1 MKAIITAF
9 LVFCYITVSAQE
21 IIKDSIYSNVLKEQR
36 KIEVVL
42 PDKYNPAEKYE
53 VTYVTD
59 GEWNTKIVAQLQRFA
74 EIQFMPPNIIVSLPN
89 TYVNNDNYRVRDFTP
104 YKIPDNK
111 LTGGA
116 DNFLSFLKTEV
127 IPYIEKKY
135 PTKGYRTYYGGS
147 LGGVFGL
154 YSFFKEPELFQS
166 YLLADP
172 AFWWGD
178 GYLMKMAADSL
189 TSLPNPERTLLF
201 TGREGKALQGMG
213 IKDMDSIFRAKAP
226 AALHWKTLVY
236 SGETHNSMIFKTV
249 YDGLKYTYNGYM
261 TADINY
267 HPMSGIILKDK
278 PFSLYCFPEE
288 HLDVHY
294 TTDGTEPTAA
304 SPKLTAGVSQITV
317 PVQLTVKVLA
327 ARNEYSKMKKGN
339 FTIGEMWHSVDK
351 PKKAFPGGL
360 DTLSGHVAGFI
371 ELKEP
376 GYYIFGL
383 ENAVAGTRLS
393 LNKQV
398 LIDCKENT
406 GDDAQTYIVP
416 LDKGFYQFD
425 VTYNAAASTP
435 KLLYVA
441 PGKDQALPIPTNIQ
455 YHMGKNN
462 VKK

>member
-1 MKAIITAF
+1 MKHIITAF
-9 LVFCYITVSAQE
+9 LALSFLTTSAQE
-21 IIKDSIYSNVLKEQR
+21 IVKDSIYSNVLKEQR
-36 KIEVVL
+36 KIEVVM
-42 PDKYNPAEKYE
+42 PDKYKPGERFE

-74 EIQFMPPNIIVSLPN
+74 QIQFMPPNIIVSLPN
-89 TYVNNDNYRVRDFTP
+89 TYVGKESNRVRDFTP

-116 DNFLSFLKTEV
+116 DDFLSFLKTEL

-135 PTKGYRTYYGGS
+135 PTKGLRTYYGGS

-154 YSFFKEPELFQS
+154 YTFFKEPTLFQS

-172 AFWWGD
+172 AFWWGN

-189 TSLPNPERTLLF
+189 PSLPNPARTLLL
-201 TGREGKALQGMG
+201 TGREGQAFKEMG
-213 IKDMDSIFRAKAP
+213 IKDMDSIFHAKAP

-261 TADINY
+261 TKELNY

-278 PFSLYCFPEE
+278 PFNLYCFPEE

-304 SPKLTAGVSQITV
+304 SPRLTAGELKVTV
-317 PVQLTVKVLA
+317 PVQLTVKVMA
-327 ARNEYSKMKKGN
+327 ARDEYARTKKGT
-339 FTIGEMWHSVDK
+339 FVIGEMWHGTDK
-351 PKKAFPGGL
+351 PKKVLQGGL
-360 DTLSGHVAGFI
+360 DTLNGRVTGFI

-376 GYYIFGL
+376 GYYLFGI
-383 ENAVAGTRLS
+383 EPGGDATFS

-398 LIDCKENT
+398 LIDYKLK
-406 GDDAQTYIVP
+406 GDDDDLQSCIVP
-416 LDKGFYQFD
+416 LNSGFYQFD
-425 VTYNAAASTP
+425 MTYGTAATVP
-435 KLLYVA
+435 KLIHLA
-441 PGKDQALPIPTNIQ
+441 PGKQDAVAIPADMQ
-455 YHMGKNN
+455 YHI
-462 VKK
+462 VKATAKK

>member
-1 MKAIITAF
+1 MKQIITAF
-9 LVFCYITVSAQE
+9 LVFSFFTTSAQV

-36 KIEVVL
+36 KIEVVM
-42 PDKYNPAEKYE
+42 PDKYKPGERFE

-89 TYVNNDNYRVRDFTP
+89 TYVGKESNRVRDFTP

-116 DNFLSFLKTEV
+116 DNFLSFLKTEL
-127 IPYIEKKY
+127 IPYIENKY
-135 PTKGYRTYYGGS
+135 PTKGYRTYHGGS

-154 YSFFKEPELFQS
+154 YAFFKEPQLFQS

-178 GYLMKMAADSL
+178 GFLMKMAADSL
-189 TSLPNPERTLLF
+189 PSLPNPDRTLLL
-201 TGREGKALQGMG
+201 TGREGQALKEMG
-213 IKDMDSIFRAKAP
+213 IKDMDSIFHAKAP

-261 TADINY
+261 TKELNY

-278 PFSLYCFPEE
+278 PFNLYCFPEE
-288 HLDVHY
+288 HLDVRY

-304 SPKLTAGVSQITV
+304 SPRLKAGETKITV
-317 PVQLTVKVLA
+317 PVQLNVKVLA
-327 ARNEYSKMKKGN
+327 ARDGYERTKKGT
-339 FTIGEMWHSVDK
+339 FVTGEMWHGTDK
-351 PKKAFPGGL
+351 PKRVLPGGL
-360 DTLSGHVAGFI
+360 DTLNGQVTGFI

-376 GYYIFGL
+376 GYYIFGI
-383 ENAVAGTRLS
+383 EPGTDATLS

-398 LIDCKENT
+398 LIDYKVK
-406 GDDAQTYIVP
+406 GDDDDLQSYILP
-416 LDKGFYQFD
+416 LDKGFYELSL
-425 VTYNAAASTP
+425 TYGTANVP
-435 KLLYVA
+435 KLMYLA
-441 PGKDQALPIPTNIQ
+441 PGKEEPASFPTDIE
-455 YHMGKNN
+455 YRTGKGNH
-462 VKK
+462 KK

>member
-1 MKAIITAF
+1 MKHIITAF
-9 LVFCYITVSAQE
+9 LVLSFLTASAQE
-21 IIKDSIYSNVLKEQR
+21 IVRDSIYSNVLKEQR
-36 KIEVVL
+36 KIEVVM
-42 PDKYNPAEKYE
+42 PDNYKPGERFE

-74 EIQFMPPNIIVSLPN
+74 QIQFMPPNIIVSLPN
-89 TYVNNDNYRVRDFTP
+89 TYVNKDNYRVRDFTP

-116 DNFLSFLKTEV
+116 DDFLSFLKTEL

-135 PTKGYRTYYGGS
+135 PTKGFRTYYGGS

-154 YSFFKEPELFQS
+154 YTFFKEPTLFQS

-172 AFWWGD
+172 AFWWGN
-178 GYLMKMAADSL
+178 GFLMKMAGDSL
-189 TSLPNPERTLLF
+189 PSLPNPERTLLF
-201 TGREGKALQGMG
+201 TGREGQALKGMG
-213 IKDMDSIFRAKAP
+213 IKDMDSIFHAKAP

-261 TADINY
+261 TKELNY

-304 SPKLTAGVSQITV
+304 SPKLTAGETKITV
-317 PVQLTVKVLA
+317 PVQLTVKVFT
-327 ARNEYSKMKKGN
+327 ARDGYAQTKKGT
-339 FTIGEMWHSVDK
+339 FVAGEMWHGIDK
-351 PKKAFPGGL
+351 PKKVLPGGL
-360 DTLSGHVAGFI
+360 DTLNGKVTGFI

-376 GYYIFGL
+376 GYYIFGI
-383 ENAVAGTRLS
+383 ESGTDATFS

-398 LIDCKENT
+398 LIDYKAKADD
-406 GDDAQTYIVP
+406 DDAQSYIVP

-425 VTYNAAASTP
+425 MTYNAAAKIPS
-435 KLLYVA
+435 LMYLG
-441 PGKDQALPIPTNIQ
+441 PGKEEPTPIPAALQ
-455 YHMGKNN
+455 YHTGTGNH
-462 VKK
+462 KK

>member
-1 MKAIITAF
+1 MKQVITAF
-9 LVFCYITVSAQE
+9 LVLSFFAVSAQE
-21 IIKDSIYSNVLKEQR
+21 IVKDSIYSNILKEQR
-36 KIEVVL
+36 KIEVVM
-42 PDKYNPAEKYE
+42 PDKYKPGERFE

-74 EIQFMPPNIIVSLPN
+74 QIQFMPPNIIVSLPN
-89 TYVNNDNYRVRDFTP
+89 TYAGKDNYRVRDFTP

-116 DNFLSFLKTEV
+116 DNFLSFLKTEL

-172 AFWWGD
+172 AFWWGN
-178 GYLMKMAADSL
+178 GFLMKMAADSL
-189 TSLPNPERTLLF
+189 PSLPNPARTLLF
-201 TGREGKALQGMG
+201 TGREGQALRAMG
-213 IKDMDSIFRAKAP
+213 IKDMDSIFHAKAP
-226 AALHWKTLVY
+226 AALHWKSLVY

-261 TADINY
+261 TKDLNY
-267 HPMSGIILKDK
+267 HPMSGFILKDK

-288 HLDVHY
+288 HLDIHY

-304 SPKLTAGVSQITV
+304 SPRLTTGETKMTV

-327 ARNEYSKMKKGN
+327 AREGYAQTKKGT
-339 FTIGEMWHSVDK
+339 FVAGEMWHGIDK
-351 PKKAFPGGL
+351 PKKVLHGAL
-360 DTLSGHVAGFI
+360 DTLNGKITGFI

-376 GYYIFGL
+376 GYYIFGISPG
-383 ENAVAGTRLS
+383 VDVTFS
-393 LNKQV
+393 LNKQI
-398 LIDCKENT
+398 LIDYKAKS
-406 GDDAQTYIVP
+406 DDDDLQSCIVP
-416 LDKGFYQFD
+416 LDRGFYQFD
-425 VTYNAAASTP
+425 MTYATAPDVP
-435 KLLYVA
+435 KLVYLG
-441 PGKDQALPIPTNIQ
+441 PGMEDPTPIPADVQ
-455 YHMGKNN
+455 YHTGKNN
-462 VKK
+462 HKK

>member
-1 MKAIITAF
+1 MKQIVTAF
-9 LVFCYITVSAQE
+9 LVLSFFNVSAQE

-42 PDKYNPAEKYE
+42 PDHYKPGERYE

-89 TYVNNDNYRVRDFTP
+89 TYVNKRNYRERDFTP
-104 YKIPDNK
+104 YKIPENE

-135 PTKGYRTYYGGS
+135 PTKGDRTYYGGS
-147 LGGVFGL
+147 LGGVFGI
-154 YSFFKEPELFQS
+154 YTFFKEPQLFQS

-172 AFWWGD
+172 AFWWGN
-178 GYLMKMAADSL
+178 GFLMKMAADSL
-189 TSLPNPERTLLF
+189 PSLPNPGRTLLF

-213 IKDMDSIFRAKAP
+213 IKDMDSIFHAKAP

-236 SGETHNSMIFKTV
+236 TGETHNSMIFKTV
-249 YDGLKYTYNGYM
+249 YDGFKYTYNGY
-261 TADINY
+261 TTTDINY

-278 PFSLYCFPEE
+278 PFNLFCFPEE

-304 SPKLTAGVSQITV
+304 SPRLTAGVSQITV
-317 PVQLTVKVLA
+317 PVQLTLKVLA
-327 ARNEYSKMKKGN
+327 ARNEYARTKKGT
-339 FTIGEMWHSVDK
+339 FTIGEMWHGTDK
-351 PKKAFPGGL
+351 PKKTLQGGL
-360 DTLSGHVAGFI
+360 DTLNGHVAGFI

-376 GYYIFGL
+376 GYYIFGMVSPGVD
-383 ENAVAGTRLS
+383 AKLS
-393 LNKQV
+393 LNNHV
-398 LIDCKENT
+398 LIEHKTNM
-406 GDDAQTYIVP
+406 GDGDQSYIVP
-416 LDKGFYQFD
+416 LDKGFYQLD
-425 VTYNAAASTP
+425 VTYSAGADIP
-435 KLLYVA
+435 RLLYVA
-441 PGKDQALPIPTNIQ
+441 PGTQQAGPIPADIQ
-455 YHMGKNN
+455 YHLGENN

>member
-9 LVFCYITVSAQE
+9 LVVSYFTISAQE

-42 PDKYNPAEKYE
+42 PDKFNPAERYD

-59 GEWNTKIVAQLQRFA
+59 GEWNTRIVAQLQRFA

-89 TYVNNDNYRVRDFTP
+89 TYVNSDNYRIRDFTP

-135 PTKGYRTYYGGS
+135 PTKGSRTYYGGS

-154 YSFFKEPELFQS
+154 YAFFKEPQLFQS

-172 AFWWGD
+172 AFWWGS

-189 TSLPNPERTLLF
+189 PSLPNPERTLLF
-201 TGREGKALQGMG
+201 TGREGVSLRGMG
-213 IKDMDSIFRAKAP
+213 IKDMDSIFHARAP
-226 AALHWKTLVY
+226 AALRWKTLVY
-236 SGETHNSMIFKTV
+236 TGETHNSMIFKTV

-261 TADINY
+261 TTDINY
-267 HPMSGIILKDK
+267 HPKSGVILKDR
-278 PFSLYCFPEE
+278 PFNLYCFPEE
-288 HLDVHY
+288 HLDMHY

-304 SPKLTAGVSQITV
+304 SPKLTAGMSQITV
-317 PVQLTVKVLA
+317 PVQLTIKVLA
-327 ARNEYSKMKKGN
+327 ARNEYAKMKRGA
-339 FTIGEMWHSVDK
+339 FTIGEMWRGIDK
-351 PKKAFPGGL
+351 PKKTSPGGW

-383 ENAVAGTRLS
+383 ENAVAGTKLS

-398 LIDCKENT
+398 LIDCEKNT
-406 GDDAQTYIVP
+406 GDDAETYIIP
-416 LDKGFYQFD
+416 LDKGFYQLD
-425 VTYNAAASTP
+425 MTYSAASSMP

-441 PGKDQALPIPTNIQ
+441 PGKEQALPIPTDIQ